1 MDSKEDVDGEELRNI
16 EMKIFF
22 AGIKDEVESTHGIW
36 KGSKEQNSM
45 ADKKIAKFI
54 KNALKSKK

>member
-1 MDSKEDVDGEELRNI
+1 MDGEELRNI